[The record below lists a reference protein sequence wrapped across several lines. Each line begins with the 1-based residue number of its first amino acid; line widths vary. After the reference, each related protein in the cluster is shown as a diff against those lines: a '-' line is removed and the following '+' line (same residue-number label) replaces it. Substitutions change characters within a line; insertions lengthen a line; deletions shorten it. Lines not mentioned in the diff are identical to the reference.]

1 MLFDKLIGEC
11 NVVGTAF
18 MTPVSQRC
26 RISQGGGRH
35 ECGPYNVQRS
45 WLISSKSINDEP
57 FYLLEHYVIGGI
69 ICDRPVN
76 TICQQG
82 PILLVKLRSQ
92 KLP

>member
-11 NVVGTAF
+11 NVVGAAF
-18 MTPVSQRC
+18 MTPATL
-26 RISQGGGRH
+26 GYATALGNGRH